1 MPDTLHSD
9 RHKLLIKLLVEA
21 RRRANLTQAQVAA
34 RLGRQQSFV
43 ANIEGNLRRVDVVE
57 FLDLADAIG
66 FEPSD
71 LIAKLRKEKASH
83 RRRSR

>member
-1 MPDTLHSD
+1 VPDTLHSA
-9 RHKLLIKLLVEA
+9 RHKLLIGLLVEA
-21 RRRANLTQAQVAA
+21 RRRAHLTQAQVAA